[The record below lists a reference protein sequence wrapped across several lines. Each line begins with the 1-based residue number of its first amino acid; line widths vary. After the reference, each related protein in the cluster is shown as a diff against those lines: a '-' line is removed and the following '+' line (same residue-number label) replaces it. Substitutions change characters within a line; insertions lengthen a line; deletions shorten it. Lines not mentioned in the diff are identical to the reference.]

1 VTEPLEAAPEPVV
14 PVPASDGTDAPVGV
28 PDHEV
33 GAGSDGGS
41 GSGSGPGEAP
51 RRRRRRPRWLMYAA
65 MLGPGL
71 IAANAGNDAGG
82 IATYASAGSEFVYST
97 LFVMVLITVGLVVVQ
112 EMSARL
118 GAYTGEGLMSL
129 IREQFPLR
137 LATFAVAALVV
148 ANVGLVVSEF
158 AGVGAAFQLFG
169 VSRYISIPLA
179 AVLIIAVVVFGS
191 YRYAERVFL
200 LLSVAFVA
208 YPIAAVL
215 SHPDWKVVGANLVWP
230 HFVASRAYLLLVVAL
245 IGTTITPY
253 MQLYQAAAVADRG
266 VDPEEY
272 PATRFDSV
280 SGSIFANLVSI
291 TIIIATAAAIGG
303 SGVLT
308 SAAQAAKAL
317 VPVAGV
323 HAEALF
329 GIGLLGASLLAAA
342 VVPLSTA
349 YAVAE
354 AVGVE
359 RSVSRSFRE
368 APLFMGLFVGLIV
381 IGAGVALLPGNLI
394 TLLLD
399 MQVLNGLITPIVLVF
414 ILILANRRSVLGAA
428 ANGPRFKVVATIC
441 VVAVGTMAAAVVI
454 QTVASWFGVG

>member
-1 VTEPLEAAPEPVV
+1 VTEPLEALPGAPGP
-14 PVPASDGTDAPVGV
+14 DAPVPGAPGPDAPV
-28 PDHEV
+28 PNSTDETAPP
-33 GAGSDGGS
+33 GA
-41 GSGSGPGEAP
+41 AP
-51 RRRRRRPRWLMYAA
+51 ARRGRRRRPRWLIYLA
-65 MLGPGL
+65 LVGPGL

-118 GAYTGEGLMSL
+118 GAFTGEGLMSL

-137 LATFAVAALVV
+137 WATFAVTALVV

-158 AGVGAAFQLFG
+158 AGIGAAFQLFG
-169 VSRYISIPLA
+169 VSQYLSVPIA
-179 AVLIIAVVVFGS
+179 AVVIIAVVVFGS

-215 SHPDWKVVGANLVWP
+215 SHPDWKVVGANLIWP

-266 VDPEEY
+266 VDSDEY
-272 PATRFDSV
+272 GATRFDTV
-280 SGSIFANLVSI
+280 SGSIFANIVSI

-308 SAAQAAKAL
+308 SASEAAKAL
-317 VPVAGV
+317 EPVAGS

-381 IGAGVALLPGNLI
+381 IGASVALLPVNLI
-394 TLLLD
+394 SLLLA

-414 ILILANRRSVLGAA
+414 ILILANRRSVLGDAV
-428 ANGPRFKVVATIC
+428 NGPRFRIVATIC
-441 VVAVGTMAAAVVI
+441 VVAVGTTAMAVVI
-454 QTVASWFGVG
+454 TTVAGWLGVG